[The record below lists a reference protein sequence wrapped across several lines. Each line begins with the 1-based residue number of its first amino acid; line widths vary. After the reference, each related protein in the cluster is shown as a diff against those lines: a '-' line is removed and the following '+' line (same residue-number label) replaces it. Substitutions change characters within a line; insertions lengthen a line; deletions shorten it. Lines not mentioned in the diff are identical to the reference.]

1 MPSPTAITPS
11 QLSRLIGTP
20 GAPVLVE
27 VYLSGPTPGEDLRLI
42 PGSFRVQLDRLDDLP
57 SEFVDRK
64 VVVVCP
70 DGKALS
76 QGAAA
81 KLRAMCVPAETL
93 EGGKAAWIAAGEPT
107 VATGKIPDALNGTR
121 SVWVTR
127 HRPKIDR
134 IACPWLIRRFVDPR
148 AEFLFVPPAD
158 VLSVADQFGAQPFDI
173 EDVFWSH
180 RGPLCTFD
188 VMLEEFT
195 LQPVA
200 LMRVADIVR
209 GADTNRHDLAPQAAG
224 LLALSLGLSRMFRDD
239 IEQLESGMLL
249 YDALYRWARDAVD
262 EGHDWPSAAVRQ

>member
-20 GAPVLVE
+20 AAPILLE
-27 VYLSGPTPGEDLRLI
+27 VYLQDASQRNLRLI
-42 PGSFRVQLDRLDDLP
+42 PSSFRVQLDRLDDL
-57 SEFVDRK
+57 SAEFVDSR

-81 KLRAMCVPAETL
+81 KLRAMSIPAETL

-107 VATGKIPDALNGTR
+107 VVADKIPGASDGTR

-158 VLSVADQFGAQPFDI
+158 VLSVADQFDAQPFDI

-188 VMLEEFT
+188 VMLTEFT
-195 LQPVA
+195 LQSAA

-239 IEQLESGMLL
+239 IEQLEAGMLL
-249 YDALYRWARDAVD
+249 YDALYRWGRDAVD
-262 EGHDWPSAAVRQ
+262 EGHDWPSATVRQ